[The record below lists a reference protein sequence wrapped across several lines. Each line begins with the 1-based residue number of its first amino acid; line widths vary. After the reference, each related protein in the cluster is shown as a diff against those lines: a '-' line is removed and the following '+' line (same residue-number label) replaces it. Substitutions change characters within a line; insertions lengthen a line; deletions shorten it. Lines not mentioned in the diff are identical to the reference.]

1 MQYAVPC
8 ASQLLVAQEGY
19 ELFPG
24 CPVGYGNPVPVGCHP
39 EGQTP
44 EGKPVGPA
52 GYVLFAEMDGNPEV
66 PALDVV
72 EELDVVV
79 ELDVVEELDEELN
92 NELDD
97 IVARELV
104 VGATVALWVGAPPAQ
119 YPRQAAT

>member
-8 ASQLLVAQEGY
+8 ASQLLVAQDGY
-19 ELFPG
+19 EPFPG

-52 GYVLFAEMDGNPEV
+52 GYVLFAEMDGNPDV

-79 ELDVVEELDEELN
+79 ELEVVEELDEEL
-92 NELDD
+92 DD
-97 IVARELV
+97 IVARGLE